1 MAAPLRERLFSLELL
16 VDWVR
21 LEAGVLPSSAGALEE
36 KEASLPLPSGFRP
49 AVAFRLLDFPTLLV
63 YPPGGSDPQP
73 RPCVVTFG
81 RGKSCLFRLHPP
93 TLHRLLRQTPLYAL
107 LLQLAPGR
115 PTPTPRLLG
124 SCGVSLADAAQ
135 KVLGPVQSACTWGHR
150 GCFPLCNPM
159 GKRIGDIALGYSLTD
174 LGETLLGRL
183 EGQVT
188 CRKSE
193 LEEAEGQ
200 EAGEVNSLQ
209 EKQQPRQPTSGPSS
223 GDDAHLVDLKITT
236 TQELKEINVHSG
248 AISDNTDSV
257 EKDKTSSSSRCNSP
271 NQEELDIET
280 NIFCPPPLYYTHMIE
295 KKMPSVQGKITFV
308 PQVHMPEELDAVF
321 QEENHV
327 NPQTHNSFQKY
338 VNTITK
344 ESLSVLANPS
354 ENIQNV
360 GKNNQT
366 PCHSQTE
373 QNRITT
379 IRELPLLNA
388 LLVELSL
395 LYAQPMA
402 SPTHIHPHLAWLYRT
417 EEKNEPDSLAK
428 TTCKSES
435 KKEKLSVGEKKKSV
449 SLQNRKNQV
458 ENLRKSIHYE
468 KPSSI
473 PQNRVPRGRLLYGIT
488 NTLKL
493 RLKQTNPNML
503 LVHEQRE
510 QERKM
515 QAQILGAKL
524 RIPSSKVKELSLVE
538 QHQKSH
544 QLPEDQ
550 GLVSDTAFAENSNTS
565 RQVNGVF
572 DEPRTSKTKLP
583 GTAGKKTI
591 YCTKNRT
598 NSGSLEEKSAAKSI
612 ISEQFNLKNIFED
625 KVETEVQNSCVV
637 QQNAI
642 DRTVHKEIGSRQ
654 VKTINNDITDLSE
667 NKLSKNSSSESIS
680 ELKYSDDFTSLC
692 YSEDSYTTEDT
703 SRSLQ
708 GHDSPENRNHCQSI
722 SKSSEAR
729 SSIRKN
735 SSEKCSILSPPFSA
749 GLPIHSY
756 KRCHTSKTQ
765 DKGSD
770 EASYISTSDISSLH
784 WTEEKEKQR
793 DHNSMP
799 NSKLTK
805 SVQDSSMKLKTKAG
819 CKSLEKSQS
828 PRTSQVSS
836 YLPSNL
842 SELEF
847 KALDVSTSDQ
857 FEEDSDE
864 VGSLNISKQ
873 CKDISE
879 LVINKLPGYTV

>member
-21 LEAGVLPSSAGALEE
+21 LEAGVLPSSVAEE
-36 KEASLPLPSGFRP
+36 KEASLPLPPPPGFRP

-63 YPPGGSDPQP
+63 YPPGASDPQP
-73 RPCVVTFG
+73 RPGVVTFG

-93 TLHRLLRQTPLYAL
+93 TLHRLLRETPLYVL

-150 GCFPLCNPM
+150 ECYPLCNQV
-159 GKRIGDIALGYSLTD
+159 GKRIGDIALGYRLTD
-174 LGETLLGRL
+174 LGKSLLGRL

-188 CRKSE
+188 CRRSE
-193 LEEAEGQ
+193 LELVEGQ
-200 EAGEVNSLQ
+200 EAGEVNSLP
-209 EKQQPRQPTSGPSS
+209 EKQRLRQPTSGPISE
-223 GDDAHLVDLKITT
+223 DDAHLVDLKITT
-236 TQELKEINVHSG
+236 TQELKEIDIHGG
-248 AISDNTDSV
+248 ASSDNTDSG
-257 EKDKTSSSSRCNSP
+257 EKGKTSSSRCNSP
-271 NQEELDIET
+271 NQEELDIEANT
-280 NIFCPPPLYYTHMIE
+280 FCPPPLYYTHLIE
-295 KKMPSVQGKITFV
+295 KKMPSAQGKITFV
-308 PQVHMPEELDAVF
+308 PQVNVPEELDAIF

-327 NPQTHNSFQKY
+327 NPQTHTNFPKY

-344 ESLSVLANPS
+344 ESLSLLTNPS

-360 GKNNQT
+360 GKKNQT

-428 TTCKSES
+428 ATCKSEP
-435 KKEKLSVGEKKKSV
+435 KKERLSVGEKKKSV

-458 ENLRKSIHYE
+458 ENLRESIHYE

-473 PQNRVPRGRLLYGIT
+473 QQNRVPRGRLLYGIT

-493 RLKQTNPNML
+493 RLKQTNPDML
-503 LVHEQRE
+503 LVHEKRE

-524 RIPSSKVKELSLVE
+524 RIPSSKVKVLSFVE
-538 QHQKSH
+538 QRQKSH

-550 GLVSDTAFAENSNTS
+550 CLVSDATFAENSHTS
-565 RQVNGVF
+565 RQVSRVL
-572 DEPRTSKTKLP
+572 DEPRTTKTKLC
-583 GTAGKKTI
+583 TMGKKTI

-598 NSGSLEEKSAAKSI
+598 NSGSLEEKSAVKSI
-612 ISEQFNLKNIFED
+612 VSEQFNLKNIFED
-625 KVETEVQNSCVV
+625 KVETEVQSSCDV

-642 DRTVHKEIGSRQ
+642 ERIVDKEIGSRQ
-654 VKTINNDITDLSE
+654 VKTTNNAITDVSE
-667 NKLSKNSSSESIS
+667 NKLSKSSSSESIS
-680 ELKYSDDFTSLC
+680 ELEYSDDFTSPC
-692 YSEDSYTTEDT
+692 YSEASCAPEDT
-703 SRSLQ
+703 GRSIQ
-708 GHDSPENRNHCQSI
+708 AHESPDHCQSL
-722 SKSSEAR
+722 SKSSDAS
-729 SSIRKN
+729 SSIRKH
-735 SSEKCSILSPPFSA
+735 SSEKSSIFSPPFST

-756 KRCHTSKTQ
+756 KRSNISKPK

-770 EASYISTSDISSLH
+770 EASYSSTSDLSSSH
-784 WTEEKEKQR
+784 WTEEKETQR

-799 NSKLTK
+799 NSKLIK
-805 SVQDSSMKLKTKAG
+805 SVQDSSRKLKTKAG

-847 KALDVSTSDQ
+847 KALDVSSSDQ